1 MTTAQV
7 LFAQYQV
14 LPPRIRQQF
23 RKLVVAAEQPA
34 KPRQVLDE
42 DDDDSG
48 DIIRISLEAL
58 HTSIEQVKLLRAG
71 KITGRPV
78 REVLAELRQELADE
92 DAKKASSRAQRVR
105 VA

>member
-23 RKLVVAAEQPA
+23 RKLVVAAEQPVT
-34 KPRQVLDE
+34 PRQTLGDDG

-48 DIIRISLEAL
+48 DTIRISMEAL

-78 REVLAELRQELADE
+78 REVLAEMRAELAAE
-92 DAKKASSRAQRVR
+92 DKAARTRKQ

>member
-23 RKLVVAAEQPA
+23 RKLVVAADKPVT
-34 KPRQVLDE
+34 PRQTLGDDG

-48 DIIRISLEAL
+48 DTIRISMEAL

-71 KITGRPV
+71 KADIISM
-78 REVLAELRQELADE
+78 EELFASLKEDE
-92 DAKKASSRAQRVR
+92 AND
-105 VA
+105 

>member
-23 RKLVVAAEQPA
+23 RKLIVAADEPVKISQA
-34 KPRQVLDE
+34 LDE
-42 DDDDSG
+42 EDN
-48 DIIRISLEAL
+48 DIGNTIRISLEAM

-71 KITGRPV
+71 KITGRPA

-92 DAKKASSRAQRVR
+92 DAKKASSRVQRVR

>member
-23 RKLVVAAEQPA
+23 RKLVVAADKPA
-34 KPRQVLDE
+34 KPRQATDDE
-42 DDDDSG
+42 DDSG
-48 DIIRISLEAL
+48 DTIRISMEAL

-71 KITGRPV
+71 KADIISM
-78 REVLAELRQELADE
+78 EELFASLKEDE
-92 DAKKASSRAQRVR
+92 AND
-105 VA
+105 